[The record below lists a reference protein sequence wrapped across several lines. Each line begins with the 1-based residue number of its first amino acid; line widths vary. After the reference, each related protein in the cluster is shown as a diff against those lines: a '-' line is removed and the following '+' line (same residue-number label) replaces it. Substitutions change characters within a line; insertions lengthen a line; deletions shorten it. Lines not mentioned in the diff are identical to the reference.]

1 VVHPAAQYHLL
12 TGGDDG
18 HVKFWDLRKEDAP
31 LLDFKVHSHWV
42 WTARFNHYHD
52 QLILTSSSDFQVGL
66 SNAGSISSVLY
77 AQLDEDDEDDEDGAN
92 APTPDGLIAMYE
104 EHEDSVYSVEWSSA
118 DPWLFASVSYDG
130 RFILNHVPRE
140 TKFSILL

>member
-1 VVHPAAQYHLL
+1 M
-12 TGGDDG
+12 
-18 HVKFWDLRKEDAP
+18 
-31 LLDFKVHSHWV
+31 
-42 WTARFNHYHD
+42 
-52 QLILTSSSDFQVGL
+52 GL

-77 AQLDEDDEDDEDGAN
+77 AQLDEDEDEEEDASN

-104 EHEDSVYSVEWSSA
+104 EHEDSVYTVEWSLA
-118 DPWLFASVSYDG
+118 DPWLFASVSFSG